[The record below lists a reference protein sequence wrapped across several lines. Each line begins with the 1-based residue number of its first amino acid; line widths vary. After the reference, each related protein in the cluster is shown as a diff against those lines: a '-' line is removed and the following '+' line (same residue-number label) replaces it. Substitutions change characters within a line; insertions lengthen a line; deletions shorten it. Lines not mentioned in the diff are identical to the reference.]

1 MAKVRKLVAFV
12 AFTFSLCVL
21 SLAGRAQSYYEDVP
35 RLFYGGL
42 VAGGNFTQVDG
53 DNFAGYHKVGANVGG
68 IVYAHLANKLA
79 ASMEILFVQKGS
91 RAHKEQVTP
100 YNDPLAGSPIRIQK
114 YNIDLNYAEIP
125 IMINYFDKRKSN
137 FGAGFSYSQLIS
149 SKEDLVTN
157 PTLSPETD
165 PTSSYPFRKSDL
177 NVLVGC
183 NLKLVGGL
191 FLNVRFQYSL
201 LSIRDRDDRYVNY
214 IRQNQYNNLY
224 VLRLMYLF
232 NK

>member
-12 AFTFSLCVL
+12 AFTFLVCVSSL
-21 SLAGRAQSYYEDVP
+21 STRAQSYYDEP
-35 RLFYGGL
+35 QRLFYGGL
-42 VAGGNFTQVDG
+42 VAGANFTQIDG
-53 DNFAGYHKVGANVGG
+53 DNFAGYRKVGANVGG
-68 IVYAHLANKLA
+68 IVYAQLANKLA

-91 RAHKEQVTP
+91 RSNTAQMTP
-100 YNDPLAGSPIRIQK
+100 FKDPIAGQPIRIDK

-137 FGAGFSYSQLIS
+137 FGLGFSYSQLIS
-149 SKEDLVTN
+149 TN
-157 PTLSPETD
+157 EKLLTAPTLATETD
-165 PTSSYPFRKSDL
+165 PSTYSFRRADL
-177 NVLVGC
+177 NILAGV

-201 LSIRDRDDRYVNY
+201 LPIRAYDDRFKNY
-214 IRQNQYNNLY
+214 MRKDQFNNLY

>member
-12 AFTFSLCVL
+12 VFTFSLSLL
-21 SLAGRAQSYYEDVP
+21 SATARSQSYYNETP

-53 DNFAGYHKVGANVGG
+53 DNYAGYHKVGVNVGG
-68 IVYAHLANKLA
+68 IVYAQLANKLA

-100 YNDPLAGSPIRIQK
+100 FIDPTAGIPVTIQK
-114 YNIDLNYAEIP
+114 YNIDLNYAEVP

-149 SKEDLVTN
+149 SNEKIVTN
-157 PTLSPETD
+157 PGLAPETNPSD
-165 PTSSYPFRKSDL
+165 YPFRKADINL
-177 NVLVGC
+177 LAGV
-183 NLKLVGGL
+183 NLKLTGGL

-201 LSIRDRDDRYVNY
+201 FSIRDEDVKFRNY
-214 IRQNQYNNLY
+214 IRKDQYNNLY

>member
-12 AFTFSLCVL
+12 GFTFSMCYL
-21 SLAGRAQSYYEDVP
+21 SLACHAQSYYEDVP

-42 VAGGNFTQVDG
+42 VAGGNFAQVDG

-91 RAHKEQVTP
+91 RAHKEQITP
-100 YNDPLAGSPIRIQK
+100 YEDPLAGTPLRIQK

-149 SKEDLVTN
+149 SNEKIITS
-157 PTLSPETD
+157 PALSPDTD
-165 PTSSYPFRKSDL
+165 PSNYPFRKSDL
-177 NVLVGC
+177 NFLVGC

-201 LSIRDRDDRYVNY
+201 LSIRDEDKKFANY
-214 IRQNQYNNLY
+214 IRKDQYNNLY

>member
-1 MAKVRKLVAFV
+1 MAKVRKLVAFT
-12 AFTFSLCVL
+12 AFVFCSSVL
-21 SLAGRAQSYYEDVP
+21 PYSANAQSYYDEVP
-35 RLFYGGL
+35 RLFYGGV
-42 VAGGNFTQVDG
+42 VAGANFTQVDG

-100 YNDPLAGSPIRIQK
+100 FIDPVAGSPIRINK
-114 YNIDLNYAEIP
+114 YNIDLNYAEVP

-137 FGAGFSYSQLIS
+137 FGVGFSYSHLIS
-149 SKEDLVTN
+149 SNEKIITT
-157 PTLSPETD
+157 PTLAPDTD
-165 PTSSYPFRKSDL
+165 PSNYGFRKSDINFL
-177 NVLVGC
+177 AGV

-191 FLNVRFQYSL
+191 FLNVRFQYSMF
-201 LSIRDRDDRYVNY
+201 SIRDKDERYNNY
-214 IRQNQYNNLY
+214 IRKNQFNNLY